1 MGTGVALSPWS
12 PVCNMSAL
20 KLISGAADQ
29 DILKLV
35 DYKDSGMNLKTRK
48 GLGGG
53 HSSSG
58 GKLKKL
64 LEGSTIVDLLTLLT
78 LGLNFQI
85 LRQSA
90 SGYNSSVFQVPGS
103 IEMVAAQLS
112 FLVIAIYVIEA
123 IIDSAGE

>member
-1 MGTGVALSPWS
+1 
-12 PVCNMSAL
+12 
-20 KLISGAADQ
+20 
-29 DILKLV
+29 LV
-35 DYKDSGMNLKTRK
+35 DYKDSGVELETRK
-48 GLGGG
+48 GNSRIGGG
-53 HSSSG
+53 DG

-78 LGLNFQI
+78 LSLNFQI

>member
-1 MGTGVALSPWS
+1 M
-12 PVCNMSAL
+12 
-20 KLISGAADQ
+20 
-29 DILKLV
+29 V

-48 GLGGG
+48 GYAPGGG
-53 HSSSG
+53 DG

-78 LGLNFQI
+78 LGLNFQS